1 MTEIDGIGDGLGRG
15 AMWLT
20 AAWRSGILSLGML
33 LVIVSLLHVS
43 GALNGLDRTLM
54 DLRFQALAQPASGQT
69 VIVAIDPK
77 SLRALGAWPWPR
89 ALHAVVIEKLGAGD
103 AQRIG
108 VDIDFSSSPADIADE
123 TIEHVVRSVD
133 AKVVLPVFKHWAS
146 LTDETLVHSAPPPPL
161 SKNVRLGSVNVTRA
175 ADGMVRRYDRLHRW
189 QDGYVA
195 GFAAEVSARSGSATD
210 AFAIDFAI
218 RPRTIPRLS
227 FVDVLNGTF
236 EKSEIAGKYVIVGA
250 TAPELGDELPVPLY
264 GTLSG
269 PELQALAAET
279 LIQGR
284 AIDRVPPSMDLAM
297 AILILLALSRWCDRA
312 PQWLVLSVL
321 AGGAAVLVL
330 GPMAVQAAIPL
341 DIPTGTSLVALGL
354 GSVHGLTRQLDIQ
367 ATDLCKRTGAA
378 RERRAL
384 FEAIVESNA
393 DGIVVSDESGR
404 IRHINPTAA
413 SLLGWSLAAAQEGDL
428 QDVLVIVDET
438 VPSPVSP
445 TGEPA
450 TVEVMLLKSN
460 GEHMPVE
467 MVIRYL
473 TLELPTG
480 MRERRRG
487 PRQYV
492 MHAFRDIAQR
502 KRAEAALALT
512 AERALEA
519 DRMKSEFIANMSHE
533 LRTPL
538 NAIIGFSEVIKQ
550 EMYGPLG
557 NEKYRSYSS
566 DIHASGTHLLSL
578 ISDLLEVSKI
588 TAGKVDLDLAELDLE
603 QIFTDIL
610 RIVRGYPGASKL
622 VLSADVKPNARRLIA
637 DDRSIRQIL
646 LNLLSNAIKFTPPG
660 GHVKMSANGLANGG
674 LAICVEDDG
683 IGIPPAEIP
692 HVTEAFHQVDSPAH
706 RRKPGTGLGLHIV
719 QRLSELLGGE
729 LSVSSAVSR
738 GTRIRITF
746 PPTSV
751 PDAGNIIHLD
761 PQPKNS

>member
-1 MTEIDGIGDGLGRG
+1 MSATGDIGDGRHKG
-15 AMWLT
+15 AIWLT
-20 AAWRSGILSLGML
+20 AVWRSGALSFAML
-33 LVIVSLLHVS
+33 LVIVVVLHVS
-43 GALNGLDRTLM
+43 GALNGLNRALM
-54 DLRFQALAQPASGQT
+54 DLRFQVLAQPASGQT
-69 VIVAIDPK
+69 VIVEIEPK

-89 ALHAVVIEKLGAGD
+89 TLHATVIETLGAGG

-108 VDIDFSSSPADIADE
+108 VDIDFSSPVADGVDE
-123 TIEHVVRSVD
+123 AIDRAVKSAD
-133 AKVVLPVFKHWAS
+133 AKVVLPVFKRWAS
-146 LTDETLVHSAPPPPL
+146 STDETLVHSAPPPTL
-161 SKNVRLGSVNVTRA
+161 AKNARLGSVNVTRA
-175 ADGMVRRYDRLHRW
+175 ADGLVRRYDRLHRW

-195 GFAAEVSARSGSATD
+195 GFAAEVSALSGADID

-218 RPRTIPRLS
+218 RPQTIPRLS

-236 EKSEIAGKYVIVGA
+236 EKSVIAGKYVIIGA

-264 GTLSG
+264 GMLSG
-269 PELQALAAET
+269 PEIQALATET

-284 AIDRVPPSMDLAM
+284 AIDRGPSSLDLAV
-297 AILILLALSRWCDRA
+297 AILILLALLRWCDRA

-321 AGGAAVLVL
+321 ASGTAVLVL

-341 DIPTGTSLVALGL
+341 DLPTGTSLVALTL
-354 GSVHGLTRQLDIQ
+354 GSVHGLTRQFDTQ
-367 ATDLCKRTGAA
+367 AAGVFMRTDAV

-384 FEAIVESNA
+384 FEAVVESNA

-404 IRHINPTAA
+404 IRYINPTAA
-413 SLLGWSLAAAQEGDL
+413 SLLGRSLAAAQEGEL
-428 QDVLVIVDET
+428 QDVLVIVDEV

-445 TGEPA
+445 TGAPA
-450 TVEVMLLKSN
+450 TMEVVLLKAN
-460 GEHMPVE
+460 GEHVPVE
-467 MVIRYL
+467 MVIRHL

-480 MRERRRG
+480 SHGRRHG

-492 MHAFRDIAQR
+492 VHAFRDIAQR
-502 KRAEAALALT
+502 KRAEAALVLT
-512 AERALEA
+512 AERAMEA

-550 EMYGPLG
+550 EMFGPLG

-578 ISDLLEVSKI
+578 IGDLLEVSKI
-588 TAGKVDLDLAELDLE
+588 TAGKVDLDLTELDLE
-603 QIFTDIL
+603 RIFTDIL

-622 VLSADVKPNARRLIA
+622 VLIADVKQNARRLIA

-646 LNLLSNAIKFTPPG
+646 LNLLSNAIKFTAPG
-660 GHVKMSANGLANGG
+660 GHVKMTANGLADGG
-674 LAICVEDDG
+674 LEICVEDDG

-692 HVTEAFHQVDSPAH
+692 LVTKAFHQVDSPAH

-746 PPTSV
+746 PSTAV

-761 PQPKNS
+761 PGPKNS